1 MQGAF
6 VSLAG
11 EMLSDASL
19 QRVVIQQRLN
29 DHSYCEL
36 ECRSTMDRPI
46 PGEDALGAECT
57 ITNTA
62 EDGSTHTSFSGTVID
77 IALKHEVWGS
87 YTCVLRAASA
97 SWLRDRSPRNAR
109 FEGSLAAVA
118 GSMGASSSIPDK
130 PSPAQYVQYNETD
143 WQFLLRIADDHGG
156 WISTG
161 LGDTSVKNSFDAP
174 VPLIFRDHSGL
185 LEFHIEGQLRPA
197 KVAAVHYDSAVFQSS
212 VLPGESKT
220 PQFEQPGQTMAA
232 AVQSGSSSQGLLGF
246 SSRSR
251 STTNADLQTRAQFD
265 AERAQGGSVTAGGVS
280 RTLGLAA
287 GGSVDVQ
294 NLGDA
299 NGTWN
304 LLEVT
309 HTWTQQE
316 YSNTFRATP
325 WKQWRNPHPP
335 QRLHAPGVQ
344 VARVVSNVDP
354 GQQGRLVVS
363 LFWQGDALLLAPM
376 ASLHCGAGFGWTMMP
391 EVGDE
396 VLVAFQ
402 DADPERPMILGSL
415 WNALHPPP
423 RDQFATG
430 DESIDSN
437 NYVKRLVTKSGIR
450 IHITDTPGKQSMSL
464 ATPRSNQFLLSEN
477 VAETSRPAIAM
488 QTKGDIILRA
498 AGRVHH
504 RSAYHSAHVD
514 GKEMKGVSI
523 KLTDWWGN
531 TASYEDVTL
540 QADLTSG
547 ESKQQPIATGQQFQ
561 GIPPGGNKFTFPD
574 FYKEYKVTDED
585 EA

>member
-6 VSLAG
+6 VSLG
-11 EMLSDASL
+11 GKMLSDAVL

-46 PGEDALGAECT
+46 PGEDALGSDCV

-62 EDGSTHTSFSGTVID
+62 EDGSTHTSFSGIVID
-77 IALKHEVWGS
+77 VALKHEVWGS
-87 YTCVLRAASA
+87 YTCVLRAAST
-97 SWLRDRSPRNAR
+97 SWLHDRSPRNAR
-109 FEGSLAAVA
+109 FNGSLAAIA
-118 GSMGASSSIPDK
+118 GNADASSLVPDK
-130 PSPAQYVQYNETD
+130 PSPAEYVQYNETD

-161 LGDTSVKNSFDAP
+161 LGDTQVRNSFDAA

-197 KVAAVHYDSAVFQSS
+197 KIAAAHYDTATFQSS

-220 PQFEQPGQTMAA
+220 PQFEQPGQAMAS
-232 AVQSGSSSQGLLGF
+232 AVQTGSSSQTLLGF

-251 STTNADLQTRAQFD
+251 SMTNADLQTRAQFD
-265 AERAQGGSVTAGGVS
+265 AERAQGGAVTAGGVS
-280 RTLGLAA
+280 RTLGLTA

-316 YSNTFRATP
+316 YTNTFRATP

-335 QRLHAPGVQ
+335 QRNAAPGVQ

-354 GQQGRLVVS
+354 DQRGRLVVS

-396 VLVAFQ
+396 VLVSFQ
-402 DADPERPMILGSL
+402 DADPERPIILGSL
-415 WNALHPPP
+415 WNAIHPPP

-450 IHITDTPGKQSMSL
+450 IHMTDTPGKQSISL
-464 ATPRSNQFLLSEN
+464 ATPRSNHLILSEN
-477 VAETSRPAIAM
+477 VAETGRPAIGM
-488 QTKGDIILRA
+488 ETQGDIILRA
-498 AGRVHH
+498 TGRIH
-504 RSAYHSAHVD
+504 RQSAYHSAHVD
-514 GKEMKGVSI
+514 GKEKKGAMVSI
-523 KLTDWWGN
+523 TDVNGH
-531 TASYEDVTL
+531 TKAFESLDVVANLSDGST
-540 QADLTSG
+540 
-547 ESKQQPIATGQQFQ
+547 FQ
-561 GIPPGGNKFTFPD
+561 GPVGAGQAWHSLPPGENTVSTPD
-574 FYKEYKVTDED
+574 FYVKPPVPSND
-585 EA
+585 A

>member
-6 VSLAG
+6 VSLGG
-11 EMLSDASL
+11 EMLSDAVL

-46 PGEDALGAECT
+46 PGEDALGADCV

-62 EDGSTHTSFSGTVID
+62 EDGSTHTSFSGIVID
-77 IALKHEVWGS
+77 VALKHEVWGS
-87 YTCVLRAASA
+87 YTCVLRAAST
-97 SWLRDRSPRNAR
+97 SWLHDRSPRNAR
-109 FEGSLAAVA
+109 FNGSLAAIA
-118 GSMGASSSIPDK
+118 GNADASSLVPDK
-130 PSPAQYVQYNETD
+130 PSPAEYVQYNETD

-161 LGDTSVKNSFDAP
+161 LGDTQVRNSFDAV

-185 LEFHIEGQLRPA
+185 LEFHIEGELRPA
-197 KVAAVHYDSAVFQSS
+197 KIGAAHYDTATFQSS

-220 PQFEQPGQTMAA
+220 PQFEQPGQAMAS
-232 AVQSGSSSQGLLGF
+232 AVQTGSSSQTLLGF

-265 AERAQGGSVTAGGVS
+265 AERAQGGAVTAGGVS
-280 RTLGLAA
+280 RTLGLTA

-335 QRLHAPGVQ
+335 QRNAAPGVQ

-354 GQQGRLVVS
+354 GQCGRLVVS

-396 VLVAFQ
+396 VLVSFQ
-402 DADPERPMILGSL
+402 DADPERPIILGSL
-415 WNALHPPP
+415 WNAMHQPP

-450 IHITDTPGKQSMSL
+450 IHMTDTPGKQSISF
-464 ATPRSNQFLLSEN
+464 ATPRSNHLILSEN
-477 VAETSRPAIAM
+477 VAETGRPAIGM
-488 QTKGDIILRA
+488 ETQGDIILRA
-498 AGRVHH
+498 AGRIH
-504 RSAYHSAHVD
+504 RQSAYHSAHVD
-514 GKEMKGVSI
+514 GKEKKAVSVA
-523 KLTDWWGN
+523 LTDWWGN
-531 TASYEDVTL
+531 TAAYQNVTL
-540 QADLTSG
+540 NAELTSG
-547 ESKQQPIATGQQFQ
+547 ESKQQPIATGQHFT
-561 GIPPGGNKFTFPD
+561 GIPAGSNQFTFPD
-574 FYKEYKVTDED
+574 FYQDYKAADED
-585 EA
+585 DA